1 MEQPSAGYEP
11 GHDKGRMHG
20 TFCLGRGKDRTFH
33 TAGQEGRPAW
43 YRLAQLLKN
52 EVYRCPEHFIWEKTK
67 IIEGKDFTGEEM
79 EDSIAKNDK
88 RSEWLLELN
97 EFGVR
102 AEDQIHMDHFAA
114 HFKEVFSAPVEMRST
129 GCRRDKN

>member
-1 MEQPSAGYEP
+1 MGEDQNY
-11 GHDKGRMHG
+11 
-20 TFCLGRGKDRTFH
+20 RGKGFYGRRDGGFH
-33 TAGQEGRPAW
+33 
-43 YRLAQLLKN
+43 
-52 EVYRCPEHFIWEKTK
+52 C
-67 IIEGKDFTGEEM
+67 
-79 EDSIAKNDK
+79 KNDK